1 MGNHAYYLIKGFA
14 RHDLL
19 ARAFVMQAAGAEIPD
34 ELIRTGYW
42 TEKLAY
48 RLARYTRAD
57 QYVVRDN
64 LFDFWVSRQLEQE
77 SNINKNDKAVVFY
90 GWTHHALWSL
100 KRARRLGMVT
110 ILERANAH
118 PLTYTRLLA
127 AEYQKRGLRT
137 PPYHPLILKKQLQE
151 IQTADYLAVTS
162 QWTKQSLLEH
172 GIAERRILLTPLGVD
187 TNHYAPLPP
196 LLNQGRGRGWGEL
209 FRVVYVGQ
217 ICLRK
222 GIPYLLEAWRK
233 LQLKHAELLLV
244 GDLVG
249 EMQTILQHA
258 RRQSPT
264 ITVQPHTPDA
274 AQFYQQASVAILPT
288 LEDGFGLVV
297 LEAMACGIPVI
308 ITEHTGAKDCVRPN
322 RDGFL
327 IPPYNMEAIADT
339 LRYCYEHRAQLRT
352 MGRQARQQA
361 EQFSW
366 TRYQDGLAAQV
377 QRIAG

>member
-19 ARAFVMQAAGAEIPD
+19 ARAIVMQAAGAEIPD